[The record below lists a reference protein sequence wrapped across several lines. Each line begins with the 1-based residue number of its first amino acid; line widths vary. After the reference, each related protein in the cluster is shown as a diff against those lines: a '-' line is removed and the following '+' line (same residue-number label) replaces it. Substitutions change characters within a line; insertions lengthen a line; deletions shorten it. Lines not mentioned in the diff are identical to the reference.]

1 MSNHR
6 STLTILQVVGYQNS
20 GKTSFVSELT
30 ERLSATGLRVG
41 VIKHH
46 GHGGALD
53 LPMTDSHRHALA
65 GAVLSSVIS
74 ENGTFIEWEAV
85 DTFELLV
92 NWYEAHVDVL
102 LIEGYKQKNYPKVVL
117 VREGFEQPVNLTNVI
132 AIGDSVKDRN
142 RLMSSVEGW
151 MAYELVSSE

>member
-1 MSNHR
+1 M
-6 STLTILQVVGYQNS
+6 TILQVVGYQNS

-74 ENGTFIEWEAV
+74 ENGTFIEWKAV

-102 LIEGYKQKNYPKVVL
+102 LIEGYKKKNYPKVVL
-117 VREGFEQPVNLTNVI
+117 IREGFEQPVNLTNVI
-132 AIGDSVKDRN
+132 AVGDSVKDRN
-142 RLMSSVEGW
+142 QLMSSVERW

>member
-6 STLTILQVVGYQNS
+6 SALTILQVVGYQNS

-30 ERLSATGLRVG
+30 ARLSATGLRVG
-41 VIKHH
+41 VVKHH

-74 ENGTFIEWEAV
+74 ENGTFIEWKEV
-85 DTFELLV
+85 DTFELLM

-102 LIEGYKQKNYPKVVL
+102 LVEGYKQKDYPKVVL
-117 VREGFEQPVNLTNVI
+117 VRDGFEQPVNLTNVI
-132 AIGDSVKDRN
+132 ASGDSLKDRN
-142 RLMSSVEGW
+142 QLMNLVERW
-151 MAYELVSSE
+151 MAHEMVSSE

>member
-74 ENGTFIEWEAV
+74 ENGTFIEWKAV

-102 LIEGYKQKNYPKVVL
+102 LIEGYKKKNYPKVVL
-117 VREGFEQPVNLTNVI
+117 IREGFEQPVNLTNVI
-132 AIGDSVKDRN
+132 AVGDSVKDRN
-142 RLMSSVEGW
+142 QLMSSVERW